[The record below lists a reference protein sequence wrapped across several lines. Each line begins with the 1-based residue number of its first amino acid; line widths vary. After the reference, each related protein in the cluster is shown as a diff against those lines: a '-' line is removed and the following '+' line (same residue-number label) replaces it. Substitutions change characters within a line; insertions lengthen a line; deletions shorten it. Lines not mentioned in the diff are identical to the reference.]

1 MVDRARLELIREFV
15 EMLKEH
21 FQERLYSVC
30 LYGSVARDEAKNE
43 SDIDLLVVADGLSQD
58 LGLRYRET
66 NYMRLGLKSTSTY
79 KRLRMKGI
87 CALISDL
94 YLTPQEVERHPP
106 ILLDLVEDGIILY
119 DKEDFLKRVLEDMRM
134 RMIELGSRRVDRRYW
149 ILDPHARFGEEVRI

>member
-1 MVDRARLELIREFV
+1 MTDRARLELIREFIG
-15 EMLKEH
+15 MLKEH
-21 FQERLYSVC
+21 FQDRLYSVC

-43 SDIDLLVVADGLSQD
+43 SDIDMLVVVDGLSQD

-66 NYMRLGLKSTSTY
+66 NDIRLGLKSASTY

-94 YLTPQEVERHPP
+94 YLTREEVEKHPP

-119 DKEDFLKRVLEDMRM
+119 DMEDFLKRVLNDVRRRM
-134 RMIELGSRRVDRRYW
+134 TELGSRRVDRRYW
-149 ILDPHARFGEEVRI
+149 ILDPHAKFGEEVRI